1 VILEG
6 YIDCLE
12 LLLQHGAD
20 VNVPDIKAQTPLTM
34 AVKNQHIKCVH
45 ALLVAG
51 ANPNGDARSL
61 CSPLYI
67 AAMNGYKDI
76 LEVDSLLFFIY
87 KDRIGINYDNFNSTV
102 NRITLLKYIVYI
114 YIFCYVNLTKQPSV

>member
-1 VILEG
+1 MK
-6 YIDCLE
+6 
-12 LLLQHGAD
+12 LLLQDGAD

-34 AVKNQHIKCVH
+34 AVKNRHINCVH

-67 AAMNGYKDI
+67 AAMNGFKEI
-76 LEVDSLLFFIY
+76 LEVIRLFDHRNKIKMSVICNTFAQY
-87 KDRIGINYDNFNSTV
+87 NLCD
-102 NRITLLKYIVYI
+102 
-114 YIFCYVNLTKQPSV
+114 FCLTKTFFNYFISIDA

>member
-1 VILEG
+1 M
-6 YIDCLE
+6 E
-12 LLLQHGAD
+12 LLVQYGAD

-34 AVKNQHIKCVH
+34 AVKNQHIRCVR

-76 LEVDSLLFFIY
+76 LEVRSCFLHQI
-87 KDRIGINYDNFNSTV
+87 
-102 NRITLLKYIVYI
+102 IVI
-114 YIFCYVNLTKQPSV
+114 VVIIRPCHSR

>member
-1 VILEG
+1 MK
-6 YIDCLE
+6 
-12 LLLQHGAD
+12 LLLEHGAD

-34 AVKNQHIKCVH
+34 AVKNRHLNCVH

-67 AAMNGYKDI
+67 AAMDGFKDI
-76 LEVDSLLFFIY
+76 LEVRSLFYHRHKTKISAILTSSHCFCILLFE
-87 KDRIGINYDNFNSTV
+87 
-102 NRITLLKYIVYI
+102 
-114 YIFCYVNLTKQPSV
+114 